1 MNCTGPQSDLR
12 RLGNPVLDSMFD
24 AGLATTDPL
33 GLGLI
38 TDDGRVL
45 DAEGRPGP
53 IRTLGSLRRGELWE
67 TTAVPEIRMQAEQLA
82 TSLIGDTGGHR

>member
-1 MNCTGPQSDLR
+1 MNCTGPQSDVR
-12 RLGNPVLDSMFD
+12 KLGNPVLDSILD

-45 DAEGRPGP
+45 DADGRPGP
-53 IRTLGSLRRGELWE
+53 IWTLGSLRRGELWE
-67 TTAVPEIRMQAEQLA
+67 TTAVPEIRMQAEELA
-82 TSLIGDTGGHR
+82 ASLIGDRGGRR